1 MTTNSV
7 AAVRRSLLR
16 GAFALFGIAASS
28 AGRARALPP
37 ARRPSRD
44 ELQFDRAAALVAAQF
59 ERQGDVIVGPVSLL
73 QREYRLGYGEALA
86 LADRLERAGLWL
98 VFRDATGMRCA
109 RRGINA

>member
-1 MTTNSV
+1 MTNQHV
-7 AAVRRSLLR
+7 ATVRRSLLR
-16 GAFALFGIAASS
+16 GAFALLGIAASS
-28 AGRARALPP
+28 AGKARTMPP

-73 QREYRLGYGEALA
+73 QREHRLGYGEALA
-86 LADRLERAGLWL
+86 LAERLERAGLWQ
-98 VFRDATGMRCA
+98 VFRDASGMRCA